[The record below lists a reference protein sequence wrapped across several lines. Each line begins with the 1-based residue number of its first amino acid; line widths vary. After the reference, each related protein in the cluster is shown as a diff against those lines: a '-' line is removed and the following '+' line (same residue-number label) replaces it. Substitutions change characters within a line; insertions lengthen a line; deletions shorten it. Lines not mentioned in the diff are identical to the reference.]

1 MLFFI
6 DESWQSTSNKRFK
19 VGVLSAIQ
27 LKSHDFN
34 ECSTQISNLK
44 VKHLGHKN
52 IYTELKGKDLLKSYF
67 FKLEERGISSDG
79 LNLVREL
86 LEYIRGRGIQF
97 FASVVMS
104 PSEMDLAC
112 ANANQLER
120 PFFFL
125 FERIDLFMKENYPGL
140 MAKLIFDDRGVQNN
154 EKISKSVSNFFH
166 KSRTGQSFDTI
177 IKVPFF
183 AISSEN
189 IGIQIADVGAYIVG
203 ARFTGDQKKS
213 EFFKKIKGLE
223 FESRTTVDVNG
234 YQKPFRGIKVI
245 K

>member
-6 DESWQSTSNKRFK
+6 DESWQTTFDKRFK
-19 VGVLSAIQ
+19 IGVLSAIH

-34 ECSTQISNLK
+34 MCSSDIFNLK
-44 VKHLGHKN
+44 LKHLGYGSVN
-52 IYTELKGKDLLKSYF
+52 TELKGNELLKNYF
-67 FKLEERGISSDG
+67 FKLEKRGIRSNA
-79 LNLVREL
+79 LNLVRDL
-86 LEYIRGRGIQF
+86 LDYIHGCRIQF

-104 PSEMDLAC
+104 QQEIDLAC
-112 ANANQLER
+112 GNANQLER

-140 MAKLIFDDRGVQNN
+140 MAKLIFDDRGVQSN
-154 EKISKSVSNFFH
+154 ERISKSVSNFFH
-166 KSRTGQSFDTI
+166 KSKTGQAFDTI

-189 IGIQIADVGAYIVG
+189 IGIQMADIGAYIVG
-203 ARFTGDQKKS
+203 ARFTGDKRRI
-213 EFFKKIKGLE
+213 EFFKKIKELE
-223 FESRTTVDVNG
+223 FVSKLTVDVNG
-234 YQKPFRGIKVI
+234 KQKPLKGIKVV